1 MHFNMFSVFTI
12 MAEGIGDEDI
22 PEKFKTPI
30 QDFLFYYAAG
40 DKELA
45 RAYVSQLHSL
55 DYTGCLYDDD
65 TYLNWRHTLQ
75 YDLIHELSK
84 RSVVKFFLVTKRVGE
99 DKDLALHK
107 CESLMM
113 SISSNDNSLV
123 PIFEISKN
131 DIPDE
136 SQFYGLRTLT
146 GLYSRDLKDGRKF
159 KRLFNLQDNR
169 GKKAVLQSKQNKSL
183 KEWKEEKLKRQHQS
197 VVGKEMEKQEK
208 RDMARRIKEGYVCI
222 INVNYIYNTFLCCL
236 TLCIVP
242 Y

>member
-1 MHFNMFSVFTI
+1 MHFNMFSVFTMI
-12 MAEGIGDEDI
+12 SEDNGDEFI

-55 DYTGCLYDDD
+55 EYTGCLYDDD

-123 PIFEISKN
+123 PIFEIPKN

-159 KRLFNLQDNR
+159 KWLFNLQDNR
-169 GKKAVLQSKQNKSL
+169 EKKAGLQSKQKKSL
-183 KEWKEEKLKRQHQS
+183 EKWQEEEKLRRQHQS
-197 VVGKEMEKQEK
+197 VVDKEKEKQEQK
-208 RDMARRIKEGYVCI
+208 DMARRIKEGYVCI
-222 INVNYIYNTFLCCL
+222 INVN
-236 TLCIVP
+236 CINIS
-242 Y
+242 